1 VPGRVDSIGKEAK
14 TELGERICL
23 RCDWTGGGKGRV
35 CPRCQAPLYRVPQ
48 SRTPHE
54 LIRAPRQQ
62 PKPSGDRISSSPI
75 ETQVDESVPRAV
87 AVAASRRWGVIVSG
101 AFAVAAVWIVATGGP
116 FARTEA
122 PTASG
127 PTVPPAL
134 RFTPAFPS
142 VSERVGLTGLPPDG
156 AVPSTPE
163 TGEVIA
169 RHHEFRT
176 TAASSSILVGWVYVY
191 ADGRVIWSSVEGW
204 MYERRLTSV
213 GLSGVR
219 SRAARPRVF
228 LDMNETSQLPEG
240 TWADRIRL
248 YVPSRYAICYFGR
261 RGPRLDASST
271 VGLFPAPVEA
281 LLRSKE
287 RTYDVTQGIA
297 QDPAECSTVTTE
309 DARSILEILRDRGGT
324 GEVSGGWGY
333 RFAPSET
340 AWHDVSFTFHPLL
353 PQGTWVE

>member
-1 VPGRVDSIGKEAK
+1 V
-14 TELGERICL
+14 GEWICL
-23 RCDWTGGGKGRV
+23 RCDWTGGGRRRA
-35 CPRCQAPLYRVPQ
+35 CPRCQAPLYRVPE
-48 SRTPHE
+48 STTPHE
-54 LIRAPRQQ
+54 VIRAPRPQ
-62 PKPSGDRISSSPI
+62 PEPSGDRMSSLPI
-75 ETQVDESVPRAV
+75 ETQDDERVPPAV
-87 AVAASRRWGVIVSG
+87 AVAASRRWGVIVGG

-116 FARTEA
+116 FTRTEA

-127 PTVPPAL
+127 PTVPAPL
-134 RFTPAFPS
+134 RLMPAFPS
-142 VSERVGLTGLPPDG
+142 VSERVSLTGLPPDG
-156 AVPSTPE
+156 AVASTPE

-169 RHHEFRT
+169 QYREFRT
-176 TAASSSILVGWVYVY
+176 TAASSSTLVGWVYVY

-228 LDMNETSQLPEG
+228 LEMNATSQLPEG
-240 TWADRIRL
+240 TWADRIRV

-261 RGPRLDASST
+261 QGRRLDASRT

-281 LLRSKE
+281 LLRGKE
-287 RTYDVTQGIA
+287 RTYDVTQDIA
-297 QDPAECSTVTTE
+297 HDPAECSMVTTE

-324 GEVSGGWGY
+324 GEITGGWGY
-333 RFAPSET
+333 GFAPSET
-340 AWHDVSFTFHPLL
+340 AWDEVSFTFEPLL

>member
-1 VPGRVDSIGKEAK
+1 M
-14 TELGERICL
+14 
-23 RCDWTGGGKGRV
+23 
-35 CPRCQAPLYRVPQ
+35 
-48 SRTPHE
+48 
-54 LIRAPRQQ
+54 
-62 PKPSGDRISSSPI
+62 SSSPI
-75 ETQVDESVPRAV
+75 ETQDDERAPPAV
-87 AVAASRRWGVIVSG
+87 AVAASRRWGVVVTG
-101 AFAVAAVWIVATGGP
+101 AFAVAAIWIVATGGP

-134 RFTPAFPS
+134 RFMRAFPFA
-142 VSERVGLTGLPPDG
+142 SERVGLTGLPPDG

-169 RHHEFRT
+169 QYHEFRT
-176 TAASSSILVGWVYVY
+176 TAASSSTLVGWVYVY
-191 ADGRVIWSSVEGW
+191 ADGRVIWSSVAGW

-228 LDMNETSQLPEG
+228 LEMNETSQLPEG
-240 TWADRIRL
+240 TWADRIRM

-261 RGPRLDASST
+261 LGRRLDASRT

-281 LLRSKE
+281 LLRGKE
-287 RTYDVTQGIA
+287 RAYDVAQGIA
-297 QDPAECSTVTTE
+297 HDPAECSTVTTE

-324 GEVSGGWGY
+324 GKVNGGWGY

-340 AWHDVSFTFHPLL
+340 PWDEVSFTFHPLL

>member
-1 VPGRVDSIGKEAK
+1 MIGKEAK
-14 TELGERICL
+14 TEVGERICL
-23 RCDWTGGGKGRV
+23 RCDWTGGGKGRA
-35 CPRCQAPLYRVPQ
+35 CPRCQAPLYRVPEN
-48 SRTPHE
+48 TPHE
-54 LIRAPRQQ
+54 VIRAPRQK
-62 PKPSGDRISSSPI
+62 PEPSGDRMSSLPI
-75 ETQVDESVPRAV
+75 ETQDDESVPPAV
-87 AVAASRRWGVIVSG
+87 AVAASRRWGVIVGG

-116 FARTEA
+116 FALTEA

-134 RFTPAFPS
+134 KFMPAFPS
-142 VSERVGLTGLPPDG
+142 VSERVVLTDLLPDG

-169 RHHEFRT
+169 QYHEFRT
-176 TAASSSILVGWVYVY
+176 MAASSSTLVGWVYVY

-228 LDMNETSQLPEG
+228 LEMNETSQLPEG
-240 TWADRIRL
+240 TWADRIRM

-261 RGPRLDASST
+261 WGRLDASRT
-271 VGLFPAPVEA
+271 VGRFPAPVEA
-281 LLRSKE
+281 LLRGKE
-287 RTYDVTQGIA
+287 RTYDVTWGIA
-297 QDPAECSTVTTE
+297 DDPAECSMVTTE
-309 DARSILEILRDRGGT
+309 DARSILEILRDKGGT
-324 GEVSGGWGY
+324 LEVNGGWGY
-333 RFAPSET
+333 RFVPSET
-340 AWHDVSFTFHPLL
+340 AWDEVSFTFHPLL

>member
-1 VPGRVDSIGKEAK
+1 VIGKEAK
-14 TELGERICL
+14 TQVGERICL
-23 RCDWTGGGKGRV
+23 RCDWTGGGKGRA
-35 CPRCQAPLYRVPQ
+35 CPRCHAPLYRVPEKATHEVI
-48 SRTPHE
+48 RTH
-54 LIRAPRQQ
+54 RQQ
-62 PKPSGDRISSSPI
+62 PEPSGDRMSSLPI
-75 ETQVDESVPRAV
+75 ETRDHERVPPAV
-87 AVAASRRWGVIVSG
+87 AVAASRRWRVIVGG

-116 FARTEA
+116 FARTDA
-122 PTASG
+122 PTASE

-134 RFTPAFPS
+134 KFMPAF
-142 VSERVGLTGLPPDG
+142 SERVSLTGLPPDG

-169 RHHEFRT
+169 QYHEFQT
-176 TAASSSILVGWVYVY
+176 AAASSPTLVGWVYVY

-228 LDMNETSQLPEG
+228 LEMNETSQLPEG
-240 TWADRIRL
+240 MWADRIRL

-261 RGPRLDASST
+261 RGRGLDASRT

-281 LLRSKE
+281 LLRGKE
-287 RTYDVTQGIA
+287 RTYDIAQGIA
-297 QDPAECSTVTTE
+297 HDPAECSMVTTE
-309 DARSILEILRDRGGT
+309 DARSILEILGDKGGT
-324 GEVSGGWGY
+324 GEATGGWGY

-340 AWHDVSFTFHPLL
+340 SSDEISFTLHPLL